1 MKKRSIKTRIK
12 DHAFSS
18 FNSYNESG
26 APLNLTREEFA
37 ALKSLSKNKN
47 LVLQKLHKVTLL
59 PLLTKEII
67 SKKYE
72 ISYLILVNLLKFL

>member
-1 MKKRSIKTRIK
+1 MHFPRLTL
-12 DHAFSS
+12 
-18 FNSYNESG
+18 ESG